1 MSLDVSQEVSC
12 ISREL
17 TDRVM
22 QSYGR
27 CCKANDF
34 FDDFYEHFLQ
44 SSEEVRSK
52 FVNTNMT
59 AQKTLLRQGIMN
71 LVMVARG
78 MPDTKLRQLG
88 ETHSARGFNIQ
99 PHLYDLWVHSLLTTI
114 KKHDPD
120 YTIDIKDAWVEVLN
134 RGIAVIKSLYH
145 S

>member
-1 MSLDVSQEVSC
+1 MSVESNLGSEKLPAA
-12 ISREL
+12 I
-17 TDRVM
+17 TDEVM

-27 CCKANDF
+27 CCKAEDF

-52 FVNTNMT
+52 FINTNML

-88 ETHSARGFNIQ
+88 ETHSRHGFNI
-99 PHLYDLWVHSLLTTI
+99 PVHLYDVWIHSLITTV
-114 KKHDPD
+114 KKHDPN
-120 YTIDIKDAWVEVLN
+120 YTPGLREAWQEVLN
-134 RGIAVIKSLYH
+134 RGISVIKSHY
-145 S
+145 